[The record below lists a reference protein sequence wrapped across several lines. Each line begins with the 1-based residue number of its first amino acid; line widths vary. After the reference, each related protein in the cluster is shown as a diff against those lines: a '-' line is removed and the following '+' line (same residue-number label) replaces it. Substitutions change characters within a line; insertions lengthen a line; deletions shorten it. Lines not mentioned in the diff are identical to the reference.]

1 MTAGKLL
8 QAVDMKKAILFS
20 VMCCCV
26 LFFIVSSA
34 SSSDADSPTVVQDGL
49 TYTLT
54 ESGDSLTAQ
63 VTAWD
68 STVTEVIVKSSVEYE
83 GQTYHTDAIA
93 SNLFASKTTLKSI
106 TIEPIPGLNLP
117 AGMFQKCTGLETVVL
132 GEGIETIPKNF
143 CQNCS
148 SLTRIEFPN
157 TITSIGD
164 TAFQGCTSLRE
175 LQLPAGLTYIGQ
187 YAFGGSSTTAAQYVP
202 ITTLVIP
209 DSVISVDKFAF
220 QACKE
225 LVSVTLGANLESVG
239 GGAFTGA
246 IYSTLHIPSKYSGE
260 VAPLVMSSVS
270 TITVDADNINY
281 CAENNIIYNKEKT
294 LVIKCAPA
302 MTGEVTISVNVGDS
316 AFQGSKLSKI
326 IVTDGVTS
334 IGNSAFSS
342 SEVVEVYLPDS
353 IESMEKNLFSNAGK
367 LQTIH
372 LPSNL
377 VEIPDR
383 FFDGCISL
391 NITIPE
397 SVEVIGGS
405 AFRGM
410 SSLTLTELPSK
421 VRIIGANAFYG
432 CPNVS
437 LTHFPESV
445 TSIGNYAFASTGVKS
460 IVVGEVNEVTLGKSP
475 FQGSELEYLSLNK
488 VQMDVEDY
496 SRVVYGVTNLKELR
510 LGPDF
515 GLWSFVDGL
524 AISPDGKTVYGSQA
538 YYCGGETDSVVIPAT
553 VTKIDGPMTGV
564 HKVYSAD
571 MDSTIS
577 FGSNVSF
584 DKNCLT
590 VLELPNVVMGTSTK
604 PSFSSYTKL
613 VHVKFTSIDNVVN
626 NMFKS
631 CSSLVDLS
639 LGCVKLAHSSGVAG
653 TFNQLSGLQMISF
666 PDTLS
671 QCPQLTGLDLYD
683 SNGAKITLTKSTLAS
698 KLTENAGLIAGKTFV
713 KTDGKLT
720 EVSSEQVILLKIVGD
735 SRSYEVVTKGESKAI
750 GDALVPEGYTFGG
763 WCTDVNCTVAYNA
776 NDALDADVTVY
787 AKLVPIKYVVTIEG
801 DGITILSGD
810 VAIQSGSEID
820 FGTELTMQLES
831 RRGYSSTVKLDGSI
845 LNGDSF
851 KVPAKAFVVSCEWT
865 AIDYRVV
872 CMDSDAEVKSI
883 DGLRLG
889 EVISLPVIQKDG
901 FVGWTVN
908 GMLLG
913 AQYYVFFDDADS
925 NGVIVLSAQFAEVSK
940 TYWNLTVTGGDGKA
954 FWTTTNA
961 IGTYG
966 MITVLPDEFETVK
979 YTVSDNG
986 GYGIISNNCAMVY
999 SVDGNDVTVT
1009 VEFKDVGK
1017 ASEYDVSVAEIAS
1030 GDKHGFKAT
1039 VTAKDGYVDSAGK
1052 FAISYV
1058 YKTWNDT
1065 DKVWIYT
1072 TSGVTEGVE
1081 NATVTIPTDKKV
1093 SSVTGEFLLDND
1105 SAMLVFGFATF
1116 SFKGTSVTGIEEDVT
1131 VHSPVIMCVS
1141 EIQAVVGK
1149 P

>member
-1 MTAGKLL
+1 MTAGELL

-20 VMCCCV
+20 VMCCYV

-209 DSVISVDKFAF
+209 DSVISIDKFAF

-246 IYSTLHIPSKYSGE
+246 NYSTLHIPAKYSGE
-260 VAPLVMSSVS
+260 LGPLVLDSVS
-270 TITVDADNINY
+270 TLTVDADNATY
-281 CAENNIIYNKEKT
+281 CAENNIIYDKEKT
-294 LVIKCAPA
+294 LAIKCAPA
-302 MTGEVTISVNVGDS
+302 MTGEVTISTNIGEK
-316 AFQGSKLSKI
+316 AFQKSSLSKI
-326 IVTDGVTS
+326 VVSDGVTS
-334 IGNSAFSS
+334 VGASAFGSS
-342 SEVVEVYLPDS
+342 AVVEVYLPDS
-353 IESMEKNLFSNAGK
+353 IGSMEKNLFNGASN
-367 LQTIH
+367 LQTVH
-372 LPSNL
+372 LPPNL
-377 VEIPDR
+377 VEIPDG
-383 FFDGCISL
+383 FFNGCISL
-391 NITIPE
+391 NIAIPE
-397 SVEVIGGS
+397 SVEVIGDN
-405 AFRGM
+405 AFKSM
-410 SSLTLTELPSK
+410 KSLVLTELPSK
-421 VRIIGANAFYG
+421 VRIIGVNAFSY

-437 LTHFPESV
+437 ITHFPESV
-445 TSIGNYAFASTGVKS
+445 TSVGKYAFASSGVKS
-460 IVVGEVNEVTLGKSP
+460 IVIGEVTEVTLGLSP
-475 FQGSELEYLSLNK
+475 FQDSELEYLTLNK
-488 VQMDVEDY
+488 VQMDVKDY
-496 SRVVYGVTNLKELR
+496 SKVVYGVTNLKELR

-515 GLWSFVDGL
+515 GLWSFIDGL

-683 SNGAKITLTKSTLAS
+683 SHGAKITLTKSTLAS

-763 WCTDVNCTVAYNA
+763 WCTDVNCTVVYNA

-801 DGITILSGD
+801 NGITILSGD

-820 FGTELTMQLES
+820 FGTELTVQIEN
-831 RRGYSSTVKLDGSI
+831 RRGYSSSVKLDGSP
-845 LNGDSF
+845 LSGDSF
-851 KVPAKAFVVSCEWT
+851 KVPAKAFVVSCEWV
-865 AIDYRVV
+865 AIEYKVV
-872 CMDSDAEVKSI
+872 CMDSDTAVKTI

-889 EVISLPVIQKDG
+889 DVISLPMLQKDG

-913 AQYYVFFDDADS
+913 AQYYVFFDDSDS
-925 NGVIVLSAQFAEVSK
+925 NGIITLSAKFTESAK
-940 TYWNLTVTGGDGKA
+940 TDWKLTVTGGDGKV

-966 MITVLPDEFETVK
+966 MITVLPDEFETAT
-979 YTVSDNG
+979 YTVSSNG
-986 GYGIISNNCAMVY
+986 GYGIISDNCAMVY
-999 SVDGNDVTVT
+999 SIDGNDVTVT
-1009 VEFKDVGK
+1009 VAFQDVGK

-1030 GDKHGFKAT
+1030 GEKHGFKAT
-1039 VTAKDGYVDSAGK
+1039 VTAKDGYVDSDGE

-1072 TSGVTEGVE
+1072 TSGVTENV
-1081 NATVTIPTDKKV
+1081 NNFTVAIPTDKKV

-1105 SAMLVFGFATF
+1105 DAILVFGYATF
-1116 SFKGTSVTGIEEDVT
+1116 SFKGNSATGTVEDVI